1 MFKKIKFIYAAGIGL
16 AFLLA
21 GGIPSA
27 MAGNFGPDDT
37 KAIEKIVH
45 DYLIK
50 NPEVLIEAMTELD
63 AKQAAAEKK
72 KQNGAITKY
81 HDTIFNDPTSF
92 VAGNPKGDVT
102 IVEFFDYNCGY
113 CKRAFAPLM
122 ATLKDDGNVRLIL
135 KEFPILGPSSVVA
148 THATLAAKKQGKY
161 FELHKALYQHKGG
174 LDEGTIMALAESVG
188 LDMTKLRRDM
198 KDPEIDKIIARNEKL
213 ASELGVNGTPS
224 FIIGDTP
231 HPGALSAD
239 ELKAA
244 IKAARNS

>member
-1 MFKKIKFIYAAGIGL
+1 MFKKIGFLGALAFGL
-16 AFLLA
+16 AFGLA
-21 GGIPSA
+21 GGVPA
-27 MAGNFGPDDT
+27 ATAANLGPADT
-37 KAIEKIVH
+37 QAIEKIVH
-45 DYLIK
+45 DYLLK
-50 NPEVLIEAMTELD
+50 NPEVLIEAMTALD
-63 AKQAAAEKK
+63 AKQAAAKKK
-72 KQNGAITKY
+72 KQNGAIAKH
-81 HDTIFNDPTSF
+81 HDAIFNDPTSF

-122 ATLKDDGNVRLIL
+122 NTINDDGNVRLIL
-135 KEFPILGPSSVVA
+135 KEFPILGPTSVVA

-161 FELHKALYQHKGG
+161 FEMHKAIYLHKGS
-174 LDEGTIMALAESVG
+174 LDEDAIMTLAKGVG
-188 LDMTKLRRDM
+188 LDTAKLRRDM

-213 ASELGVNGTPS
+213 ASELGINGTPS
-224 FIIGDTP
+224 FIVGNAP

>member
-1 MFKKIKFIYAAGIGL
+1 MFTRIRFFCAL
-16 AFLLA
+16 AFGLVFGFA
-21 GGIPSA
+21 GSIPA
-27 MAGNFGPDDT
+27 ATAANLGPADT

-45 DYLIK
+45 DYLLK

-63 AKQAAAEKK
+63 TKQAAAKK
-72 KQNGAITKY
+72 KEQNSAIAKH
-81 HDTIFNDPTSF
+81 HDAIFNDPTSF

-122 ATLKDDGNVRLIL
+122 NTINDDGNVRLIL
-135 KEFPILGPSSVVA
+135 KEFPILGPTSVVA
-148 THATLAAKKQGKY
+148 THATLAAEKQGKY
-161 FELHKALYQHKGG
+161 FEMHKAIYLHKGS
-174 LDEGTIMALAESVG
+174 LDEDAVMALAKGVG
-188 LDMTKLRRDM
+188 LDTAKLRRDM
-198 KDPEIDKIIARNEKL
+198 KDPEIDKIITRNEKL
-213 ASELGVNGTPS
+213 ASELGISGTPS

-244 IKAARNS
+244 IKAARDS

>member
-1 MFKKIKFIYAAGIGL
+1 MFTKIRFLCALAFGL
-16 AFLLA
+16 AFGLA

-27 MAGNFGPDDT
+27 MAANFGPSDT

-45 DYLIK
+45 DYLLK
-50 NPEVLIEAMTELD
+50 NPEVLIEAMTALD
-63 AKQAAAEKK
+63 TKQTAADKK
-72 KQNGAITKY
+72 QQNGAIAKH
-81 HDTIFNDPTSF
+81 HDAIFNDPTSF

-122 ATLKDDGNVRLIL
+122 NTIKDDGNVRLIL
-135 KEFPILGPSSVVA
+135 KEFPILGPTSVVA
-148 THATLAAKKQGKY
+148 THATLAARKQGKY
-161 FELHKALYQHKGG
+161 FEMHKALYLHKGG
-174 LDEGTIMALAESVG
+174 IDDDAIMTLAKSVG
-188 LDMTKLRRDM
+188 LDTTKLRRDM

-231 HPGALSAD
+231 HPGALSAN